1 LESVVSLF
9 NKSNVYQLE
18 REKTM
23 AAKEEFT
30 KEIRYEMYS
39 CAFCEF
45 VQSSMGSERLE
56 AIDEKKYLFHLKHV
70 HNLEP

>member
-1 LESVVSLF
+1 MGI
-9 NKSNVYQLE
+9 
-18 REKTM
+18 EKM
-23 AAKEEFT
+23 ATRAREEFT
-30 KEIRYEMYS
+30 REVRYDIYS

-45 VQSSMGSERLE
+45 VRSSMETEELE